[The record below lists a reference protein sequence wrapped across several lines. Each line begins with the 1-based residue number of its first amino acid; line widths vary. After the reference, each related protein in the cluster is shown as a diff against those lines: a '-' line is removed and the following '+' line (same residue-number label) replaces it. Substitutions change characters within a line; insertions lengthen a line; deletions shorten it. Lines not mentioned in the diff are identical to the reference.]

1 MSSLNLMVKN
11 GIDIDNG
18 IAITFWTAD
27 NPVFKR
33 QQLKEMIAKLA
44 FIGS

>member
-1 MSSLNLMVKN
+1 MSTLNLMVKN

-18 IAITFWTAD
+18 IAITFWTD

-33 QQLKEMIAKLA
+33 QQLKEIIDMLA